1 MSFLEVPAA
10 YSRHFTFGP
19 SAHPDAYYG
28 LG

>member
-1 MSFLEVPAA
+1 MPAA

-19 SAHPDAYYG
+19 SGRADPYYG